1 MTLAKCCKNKKGVAL
16 TYAVMVLF
24 LLATVIVAITALAS
38 SSVSEAVLTASDD
51 QSYFYAKSIGLAIK
65 EQFKDGYNINAV
77 IETLDSQIA
86 ENNASPCVTGKYFV
100 EDNAGT
106 ELVEGTVRIS
116 YAKDSASGEYNDHVL
131 EVKVACVYN
140 NSLSIVTSVFSC
152 EEDAEEVMP
161 KLKNAFD
168 KYDVILTN
176 KDEVSFDF
184 ADTSASTPINVY
196 VYVGEDDT
204 VKNSPFYLGV
214 DMNGN
219 LTTTGDTTIRGGT
232 KSASTQKSIKGDLTA
247 YGNLTL
253 NNVKVTGSKGIHCD
267 KNVTIGVGSF
277 VSNSIFARGDIT
289 LSNSDIWLHNHMVNS
304 AGYIETATNGTAE
317 LPTVTTQR
325 KAVNLVAMGNVSMG
339 EYCYI
344 TGSIYARGDV
354 TIKGHDKLH
363 VYNTWV
369 DGSVYANGAVTI
381 SKGAVVM
388 GDVIATGTVTIQ
400 SGAIVFGNVQSK
412 ADVKVSAAV
421 VGGKVE
427 CVGKL
432 TVKTDATCANPNDLP
447 YGDWLNQKDGA
458 AYEILFGGIGIFRG
472 IDNKHKAADIVH
484 TCGSLTL
491 GDSDS
496 WVKIIGDIYVENATY
511 SSKYTSLTSVWIF
524 DSIYLL
530 NSRAIFGK
538 AADQSVTN
546 GYNNI
551 YGNPYVYAHRLW
563 QKGDLYYT
571 SSDKLVKMNGAKIDI
586 IQAGDQGAPRDVCLT
601 DGTVVTQIIG
611 RCGELKMM
619 NIAYCTI
626 DMKQYLKVYGD
637 GSTSTLVTNG
647 ITMFRSGSKI
657 NVNCE
662 TSGKGSLTNNNV
674 GLEIGQFVN
683 MLSGSEVRV
692 GSSSTAAKTGTVIL
706 GSSAAANTYLFGNYY
721 LYAKTVEL
729 NGGAY
734 LRAPTAASA
743 ATIYADVETFTVKD
757 TSSFNPKRTASILHL
772 KGNLVLQGQLF
783 SVNHFSGNLTMS
795 GNGSIAGTYWSE
807 SNGNLKFKGTF
818 GSIEASDT
826 GCTVELSG
834 DLNVTNNLRVNG
846 TLVTGTY
853 NLVVGKDLYVRTLAS
868 GTMSKVT
875 VNGNASIAEAQSSFN
890 IGTNA
895 VIKGTLA
902 CSDSAVTLSS
912 SAKVGGVASRS
923 LVIKDSAT
931 LGGNSA
937 KTKVTNAIT
946 MNGGTMTACKVQCGS
961 FTQTAGT
968 LSTVDMYV
976 SGTGTAISV
985 SDSAKGTAAHLYAP
999 NGGFSFSGGSSVQY
1013 TGGENTLQAKT
1024 GSTLKARF
1032 EGGVSVT
1039 GGNLTIG
1046 QAGESA
1052 TYNVGSSGKTVYAS
1066 GTLTWVGG
1074 ARSPYDSA
1082 PSGGAPNVSAG
1093 GNITMGTFDSS
1104 GAPTGNPIKG
1114 VINYIT
1120 SSSGTVKA
1128 YVEKVEKGIYASG
1141 DVTVKVSGYFG
1152 NKVDDKSVGVKTTG
1166 GKITLYA
1173 SANTIRYKG
1182 YYITPK
1188 TFTVASALS
1197 MTAAVKC
1204 ADTSGLNNVREET
1217 ASGLSNQKALFLSL
1231 QITGSSSS
1239 RFSLERSLAKDST
1252 GTTGSITLE
1261 NRGLTLSS
1269 GKHVEGIIYVNGI
1282 YYYGTSSVDL
1292 DSVGG
1297 LYCKN
1302 TEVNTVNLKG
1312 DIELPNVTSVIIG
1325 SSITSLKADRVT
1337 SVTLGQNFPGSL
1349 NLPNVGT
1356 LTVNSG
1362 ITVSGALEIGGT
1374 LENKG
1379 TINGGAKCKKYT
1391 GSGVVKGNLI
1401 ITGSEQSEIT
1411 GNVAANIYSY
1421 GPLLLKNAT
1430 NLGASGG
1437 YIFSRDNIEAQYVT
1451 FRSDLSYI
1459 ASNGGNQIY
1468 RYCKQLP
1475 NIRALSGAGYIQF
1488 LNNTDYKT
1496 TIKSVW
1502 SKGTSIMF
1510 GTGTSSNY
1518 QTVTGD
1524 LEWGGTMSSG
1534 TTQGIYIRSKNT
1546 VIQGNAKFTGTGYV
1560 QFYGQCDKDVLFYNT
1575 SKVILGSSSFPAL
1588 VKGNVYVNT
1597 QSNNTASVKVTNFVY
1612 NAGEIQKDLYYY
1624 GSGQSVTVNGSVTGM
1639 LRADNVHLTVGGSLG
1654 SLLHTASSAGYKVN
1668 LGSLS
1673 NRPKVNG
1680 SIRVRGVLFDN
1691 SENHGTINVYGAY
1704 YGDVNKI
1711 YKYCTGINVTKEDS
1725 GASTGWTWIFG
1736 GPSADYINGNV
1747 NVTGWLFI
1755 YSNAND
1761 AKFEIKGNIY
1771 CNLLHI
1777 NNYRYY
1783 NGNMTSQDDYYYPR
1797 SGHKRFDSSTELINI
1812 VPTYLPVQPDYGSA
1826 MWVQQS
1832 TTRDLVTVRQV
1843 HVKAGDVYLGA
1854 AYCANT
1860 KMQHLR
1866 TDGQIC
1872 LTYCYLTSKN
1882 FDQTKYNNTG
1892 EHCGNHSNSN
1902 GISVKKNAD
1911 GDYDGSI
1918 IAHNASTDSGYNM
1931 FWGTKTVSNV
1941 TLIYGHTITNGDG
1954 SLADKKGWTDFEGS
1968 VKEDLGTGVT
1978 GSVATK
1984 LFYFG
1989 GGLSMYGYSRI
2000 NSARNG
2006 STGEFKA
2013 DLARTIVWIGN
2024 GDLYVGVGCGIG
2036 RDKSSLSRS
2045 RLSVHPGVFVS
2056 NGNATIDGYV
2066 TLDMM
2071 VKGNLT
2077 VTANGEVLGKDSGG
2091 TAYRAGVFL
2100 VGGSL
2105 SEVSNHF
2112 RPKHSD
2118 KPGGSSSANCE
2129 RAYETGWGG
2138 DCYTPDASGYASYMT
2153 KKFVKISGTNT
2164 ANLAQCYKPK
2174 NTAVTVSSPSGAGSS
2189 TSPFKMSGR
2198 SSSENAT
2205 MSTSVTSYS
2214 APSEPSLS
2222 AGASTSIGTGTASV
2236 PKLDLSST
2244 IAAVAKPDYSVA
2256 QVTVPTVTAAETN
2269 KTFTYNFALSWSE
2282 VTYGQPAFS
2291 EQWQAAENVNY
2302 AAMADKWE
2310 SAKIKVGSVD
2320 YTLTQHLDKANT
2332 ALWGPRVIPQTWQ
2345 LPYDYTNS
2353 SGGTSTTPA
2362 KRVLVGKMMDSVGI
2376 NLSGVTSDVAS
2387 SKKYVTEDI
2396 YNYGSNSLKTYNQN
2410 SVISD
2415 RKNTSGTSYASTS
2428 KLLDYIVKRSTS
2440 GVDRMSDMLVFES
2453 GELPYSAF
2461 YMSAT
2466 DDFTVWSRIGRGH
2479 VGEKHEWKKLGVTL
2493 SKWDYFYWKYTME
2506 GNSSVPDSD
2515 DESKFM
2521 SNYTT
2526 LSKNI
2531 PYSAYHGNSEK
2542 KIAGQYQDAWFWGS
2556 EERSTYDVNWIFY
2569 ACKDPSK
2576 PYDSAAKDLH
2586 VVLPKG
2592 IGLEFFRDIDNKI
2605 LVIGRGRVFLYLT
2618 SGDTLYFRGDIK
2630 SDDNPTTWVV
2640 GGLTN
2645 KDRNGNYLSS
2655 DKQYKHPQLYIIGA
2669 GTNID
2674 LIVRELQLFAY
2685 VYMPFG
2691 TNGSLYNA
2699 SSGKLKS
2706 YNIFKDVN
2714 GNKANP
2720 NSSGSAGSAVTDV
2733 KRNSLMFVWDAAK
2746 SKRYIYGSIV
2756 VDNFNFT
2763 TGSDKNLEFKARSVD
2778 RYGPDFGDTRI
2789 YGASTYSGST
2799 VYSSTSYVDVSL
2811 TSFMSQP
2818 PGFSTTML
2826 NWDYVGIKVVS

>member
-65 EQFKDGYNINAV
+65 EQFKDGYNINSI
-77 IETLDSQIA
+77 IETLDAQIA
-86 ENNASPCVTGKYFV
+86 EDESSPCVTGKYYV
-100 EDNAGT
+100 EDDSRT

-116 YAKDSASGEYNDHVL
+116 YAKDSAGNGYNDHVL

-219 LTTTGDTTIRGGT
+219 LTTTGDTKIYGGT
-232 KSASTQKSIKGDLTA
+232 KSAETQKSIKGDLTA
-247 YGNLTL
+247 YGNLSL
-253 NNVKVTGSKGIHCD
+253 KNVKVTGTNGIHCD
-267 KNVTIGVGSF
+267 ANVTINKGSF
-277 VSNSIFARGDIT
+277 VTNSIFARGDIT
-289 LSNSDIWLHNHMVNS
+289 LSDEEILMHNHMVNS
-304 AGYIETATNGTAE
+304 AGYVETATDGSAD
-317 LPTVTTQR
+317 LPTVSTQR
-325 KAVNLVAMGNVSMG
+325 KAVNLVAMGNVTMG

-354 TIKGHDKLH
+354 TIKGHDMLH

-388 GDVIATGTVTIQ
+388 GDVIATGKVTIQ

-412 ADVKVSAAV
+412 GDVTVNAGV

-427 CVGKL
+427 CIGKL
-432 TVKTDATCANPNDLP
+432 TLKTNTTYGNWLAQKGATP
-447 YGDWLNQKDGA
+447 Q
-458 AYEILFGGIGIFRG
+458 YEILFGGIGIFRG
-472 IDNKHKAADIVH
+472 YNNAHSANKIIH
-484 TCGSLTL
+484 TCGSLSL
-491 GDSDS
+491 GDTDE
-496 WVKIIGDIYVENATY
+496 WVRIIGDIYVEN
-511 SSKYTSLTSVWIF
+511 SSASGKYTPLTSVWIPF

-530 NSRAIFGK
+530 NSRAIFGA
-538 AADQSVTN
+538 AADQTVTN
-546 GYNNI
+546 GYQNQF
-551 YGNPYVYAHRLW
+551 GNPHVYIHRLW
-563 QKGDLYYT
+563 QNGDLYYT
-571 SSDKLVKMNGAKIDI
+571 SGEHLVNMNGAKLDI

-601 DGTVVTQIIG
+601 NGTVTTQIIG

-619 NIAYCTI
+619 DIAYCLVE
-626 DMKQYLKVYGD
+626 MKQYLKVYGD
-637 GSTSTLVTNG
+637 GSTSPLVTNG
-647 ITMFRSGSKI
+647 ITMLRSGSQL

-662 TSGKGSLTNNNV
+662 TSGKGSLTNNEV
-674 GLEIGQFVN
+674 GLEIGQYVN
-683 MLSGSEVRV
+683 MLAGSQGRV
-692 GSSSTAAKTGTVIL
+692 GSASTAASKGKVIL

-721 LYAKTVEL
+721 IHAKEVEL
-729 NGGAY
+729 NAGAH
-734 LRAPTAASA
+734 LRVPSGSGTSA
-743 ATIYADVETFTVKD
+743 AVIYADVETFTVKD
-757 TSSFNPKRTASILHL
+757 TSSLSTNRTASVLYL
-772 KGNLVLQGQLF
+772 KGNLVLQGKIF
-783 SVNHFSGNLTMS
+783 SVYHFSGNLTMT
-795 GNGSIAGTYWSE
+795 GNGSVAGTYWSK
-807 SNGNLKFKGTF
+807 SNGKLQFKGTF
-818 GSIEASDT
+818 GSIEASDA

-834 DLNVTNNLRVNG
+834 ALNVTNDLRVNG
-846 TLVTGTY
+846 TLVSGNY
-853 NLVVGKDLYVRTLAS
+853 DLVVGKDLYVRALAS
-868 GTMSKVT
+868 GTLSKVT
-875 VNGNASIAEAQSSFN
+875 VNGNMTISEAQTSYT
-890 IGTNA
+890 IGA
-895 VIKGTLA
+895 GCVVAGTLTCTGSA
-902 CSDSAVTLSS
+902 ITLDST
-912 SAKVGGVASRS
+912 AKVGGVASKS
-923 LVIKDSAT
+923 LVIKGNAV
-931 LGGNSA
+931 LGGNNA
-937 KTKVTNAIT
+937 KSKVTNGIT
-946 MNGGTMTACKVQCGS
+946 MSGGTMTACKVQCYN

-968 LSTVDMYV
+968 LSSVDMYV
-976 SGTGTAISV
+976 GGTGTVINV
-985 SDSAKGTAAHLYAP
+985 SGSSKATAAHLYAP
-999 NGGFSFSGGSSVQY
+999 NGAFSFSGGSSVQY

-1032 EGGVSVT
+1032 EGGVTVT
-1039 GGNLTIG
+1039 GGNLAVG
-1046 QAGESA
+1046 AAGESG
-1052 TYNVGSSGKTVYAS
+1052 TYNVGSSGKTIYAS
-1066 GTLTWVGG
+1066 GTLTWLGG
-1074 ARSPYDSA
+1074 ARSPYDA
-1082 PSGGAPNVSAG
+1082 DPSGGAPNISAG
-1093 GNITMGTFDSS
+1093 GNITIGTFSSS
-1104 GAPTGNPIKG
+1104 GVPSGDPIKG
-1114 VINYIT
+1114 YFNYIT
-1120 SSSGTVKA
+1120 SSSGRVWA
-1128 YVEKVEKGIYASG
+1128 YVEAVVKGAYASG
-1141 DVTVKVSGYFG
+1141 DVTMKVSKSFG
-1152 NKVDDKSVGVKTTG
+1152 NKVNDKSVGIYTTG
-1166 GKITLYA
+1166 GNINLYA

-1204 ADTSGLNNVREET
+1204 SDASGLNNIREET
-1217 ASGLSNQKALFLSL
+1217 ASGLSNQKAIFLSL

-1325 SSITSLKADRVT
+1325 SSITSLKADKVA

-1437 YIFSRDNIEAQYVT
+1437 YIFSKSNIDAEYVT

-1459 ASNGGNQIY
+1459 MSNGGYQKY
-1468 RYCKQLP
+1468 SYCKQLP
-1475 NIRALSGAGYIQF
+1475 NVRALSGATYIQF
-1488 LNNTDYKT
+1488 INNTDCKT

-1502 SKGTSIMF
+1502 SKGTSIQF
-1510 GTGTSSNY
+1510 GTSTSSNY
-1518 QTVTGD
+1518 QTITGD
-1524 LEWGGTMSSG
+1524 LEWSGTMSSG

-1575 SKVILGSSSFPAL
+1575 SKVILGNSSFPAL

-1691 SENHGTINVYGAY
+1691 SENHDTINVYGAY

-1711 YKYCTGINVTKEDS
+1711 YKYCTGIKVTAEDS

-1736 GPSADYINGNV
+1736 GPSADYISGNV
-1747 NVTGWLFI
+1747 DVTGWLFI

-1777 NNYRYY
+1777 NNYWYV
-1783 NGNMTSQDDYYYPR
+1783 NGGWTNYYPM
-1797 SGHKRFDSSTELINI
+1797 SGHKRFDSSTQMVDI
-1812 VPTYLPVQPDYGSA
+1812 VSAGFLPVQPDYEAA
-1826 MWVQQS
+1826 MWANQS

-1843 HVKAGDVYLGA
+1843 HVKAGNGKLGA

-1918 IAHNASTDSGYNM
+1918 IAHNASTDAGWNM

-1941 TLIYGHTITNGDG
+1941 SLIYGFTCTNGDG

-1968 VKEDLGTGVT
+1968 VKENVGTGVT

-1989 GGLSMYGYSRI
+1989 GGLAMYGYSRI

-2006 STGEFKA
+2006 DTGEFKA

-2024 GDLYVGVGCGIG
+2024 GDLYVGVGCGVG
-2036 RDKSSLSRS
+2036 HDKTDLSRTRVS
-2045 RLSVHPGVFVS
+2045 SHPGVFVS

-2091 TAYRAGVFL
+2091 SSYRAGVFL

-2112 RPKHSD
+2112 RLKHAYT
-2118 KPGGSSSANCE
+2118 SSALPA
-2129 RAYETGWGG
+2129 RAYETNWGG
-2138 DCYTPDASGYASYMT
+2138 DCYTPDASGYVSYMT
-2153 KKFVKISGTNT
+2153 GKLVKISGTNA

-2198 SSSENAT
+2198 SAAENAT
-2205 MSTSVTSYS
+2205 MSTSVSSYS
-2214 APSEPSLS
+2214 APTEPTLS
-2222 AGASTSIGTGTASV
+2222 AGAGTSIGTGTASV
-2236 PKLDLSST
+2236 PKLALSGT
-2244 IAAVAKPDYSVA
+2244 IAPVAAGDYKVA
-2256 QVTVPTVTAAETN
+2256 EVTVPTVTAAETN
-2269 KTFTYNFALSWSE
+2269 KTFSIKYSIPWAE
-2282 VTYGQPAFS
+2282 VTYGQPSF
-2291 EQWQAAENVNY
+2291 AERWATAEGVDY
-2302 AAMADKWE
+2302 TTLAESWE
-2310 SAKIKVGSVD
+2310 KGKVAVGSVN
-2320 YTLTQHLDKANT
+2320 YSLTQHLDKSNSS
-2332 ALWGPRVIPQTWQ
+2332 LWGPRVIPQTWQ
-2345 LPYDYTNS
+2345 LPYEYTNS
-2353 SGGTSTTPA
+2353 SGGTTETPA
-2362 KRVLVGKMMDSVGI
+2362 KRVLVGKMMDSAGI
-2376 NLSGVTSDVAS
+2376 NLSDVS
-2387 SKKYVTEDI
+2387 SSVANEKKYVTEDI
-2396 YNYGSNSLKTYNQN
+2396 YNSGSNSLKSYNQN
-2410 SVISD
+2410 TVISD
-2415 RKNTSGTSYASTS
+2415 RKKTSDTSYAGTN
-2428 KLLDYIVKRSTS
+2428 KLLDYIMKKSTS
-2440 GVDRMSDMLVFES
+2440 GVDRCSDLLVFES

-2479 VGEKHEWKKLGVTL
+2479 VGEKHDWKKLGVTI
-2493 SKWDYFYWKYTME
+2493 SSWEYFYWKYMMD
-2506 GNSSVPDSD
+2506 GNSDVPDRD
-2515 DESKFM
+2515 DESTFKN
-2521 SNYTT
+2521 NYFTN
-2526 LSKNI
+2526 SKNI

-2569 ACKDPSK
+2569 ACKDPSN

-2630 SDDNPTTWVV
+2630 SDNNPTTWVV

-2645 KDRNGNYLSS
+2645 KDRSGKYLSS
-2655 DKQYKHPQLYIIGA
+2655 DKQYKRPQLYIIGA

-2699 SSGKLKS
+2699 STGRLKS
-2706 YNIFKDVN
+2706 YNIFKN
-2714 GNKANP
+2714 AEGGKANP
-2720 NSSGSAGSAVTDV
+2720 NSAGSASSAVTDV

-2763 TGSDKNLEFKARSVD
+2763 TGSDKNLEFKARAVD
-2778 RYGPDFGDTRI
+2778 RYGPDFGDTKI

-2799 VYSSTSYVDVSL
+2799 VYFSTNYVEVSL